1 MSDDDQ
7 RKPTLGDRFAR
18 RSTTG
23 GLAAT
28 GQNVIVPETSQPSIT
43 QQMTGSL
50 KEKPISYL
58 LQMAD
63 HYEATGQLQIGGFQY
78 TVTIQFGL
86 GKPIHAFSPFNTGT
100 EAILELF
107 TWQDGKC
114 SFTEGIQP
122 QTPSVEESAPQILT
136 LGDEYIRNME
146 FLQKL
151 EISELSF
158 LLRSPGKLTD
168 AELEKSLLSGA
179 PLNMKSQKEFYG
191 NIYGTLNIKDIS
203 EKMQLSESRW
213 MAIVANLLNLGLI
226 LTPDGKRLEETGHNN
241 PVKPKPK
248 PAAPHELKA
257 MVAQDQQDQAGPS
270 GTWTTTTAGPSGSW
284 PTVPNPTSG
293 PLMPPVAVFQSSP
306 PLQPPSFGTPPTTT
320 PSSDSASNPS
330 WQSLATTRPFPTVP
344 SQQFPQNSF
353 PQLPPVVEA
362 TPAPAPAP
370 APSAPAPAS
379 AQLPPPMPPP
389 MQTLA
394 KAQKSFHLGVPSEVV
409 TFDSAL
415 TEQMLATMI
424 RNETG
429 ILTHD
434 AMLFFLEREFARA
447 FRFSNSFTLMSFCIT
462 ISATGWPVMP
472 TDSMAS
478 LMGALNQMRRDV
490 DMFGHFGERGFG
502 FILPMVDGA
511 QACGLVDRIAHSLPA
526 SVPHLAQYAP
536 VLHFGI
542 ASVPGD
548 AKDVPTLVAASQ
560 QAMMEAAKRNVTR
573 LRFAEI
579 NG

>member
-7 RKPTLGDRFAR
+7 RKPSLGDRFGR
-18 RSTTG
+18 RTTAG

-28 GQNVIVPETSQPSIT
+28 GQNVIVPEPSQPSIT
-43 QQMTGSL
+43 QQLTGSL
-50 KEKPISYL
+50 KEKPISFL

-151 EISELSF
+151 EITELSF
-158 LLRSPGKLTD
+158 LLRSPGKLSD
-168 AELEKSLLSGA
+168 AELEKTLLNGA

-191 NIYGTLNIKDIS
+191 NIYGTLNIKDIAQ
-203 EKMQLSESRW
+203 KMELSESRW

-226 LTPDGKRLEETGHNN
+226 LTPTGKRLDETGYNV
-241 PVKPKPK
+241 PAKPKPK
-248 PAAPHELKA
+248 PTAPQELKA
-257 MVAQDQQDQAGPS
+257 MVAHDQQDHAGPS
-270 GTWTTTTAGPSGSW
+270 GTWPASPSGTW
-284 PTVPNPTSG
+284 PTVPNAGTA
-293 PLMPPVAVFQSSP
+293 PLMPPSTVFGGSAP
-306 PLQPPSFGTPPTTT
+306 PLQPPSFGTPPAAT
-320 PSSDSASNPS
+320 PQSNSPDNS
-330 WQSLATTRPFPTVP
+330 WLGPNAQQATTHTFPTVHLP
-344 SQQFPQNSF
+344 KTQQPLPQQSHS
-353 PQLPPVVEA
+353 QLPPVTEP
-362 TPAPAPAP
+362 TSNQNTAPP
-370 APSAPAPAS
+370 
-379 AQLPPPMPPP
+379 PPPMPPP
-389 MQTLA
+389 MGALA
-394 KAQKSFHLGVPSEVV
+394 QAQKSFHLGIPQEIV

-415 TEQMLATMI
+415 TEQMLAKMI
-424 RNETG
+424 RSETG

-490 DMFGHFGERGFG
+490 DMFGHFGERGFA
-502 FILPMVDGA
+502 FILPNVDGA
-511 QACGLVDRIAHSLPA
+511 QACGLVDRISQTLPQ
-526 SVPHLAQYAP
+526 SVPHLSQFAP
-536 VLHFGI
+536 ILHFGI

-548 AKDVPTLVAASQ
+548 AKDVPTLVIESQ

-573 LRFAEI
+573 LRFSEI
-579 NG
+579 NGAQ